1 MKALLQSKRFRSNLY
16 KWLFMYAGVMLLL
29 TTVITYSRYISGL
42 QEKDDARSAKF
53 NVFINENC
61 PIDEAGEKI
70 ACNKGSALV
79 VNELEYYFT
88 VDTRE
93 LEVKTKFIL
102 SILIDEN
109 FKINKLETVD
119 KYGMTL
125 STICDS
131 AVAGSVCTI
140 RSYAKKAHKNIYSL
154 PVTYIGAE
162 AGMGNVTDYKVTVQ
176 YNGEI
181 TEYKTLHQYQELLT
195 IGYSAEQITK

>member
-1 MKALLQSKRFRSNLY
+1 MKDLLQSKRFRSNLY
-16 KWLFMYAGVMLLL
+16 KWLFMYVGVMLLL

-53 NVFINENC
+53 NVFINKKC
-61 PIDEAGEKI
+61 PLNEVGEEI
-70 ACNKGSALV
+70 ACNTGSSLV
-79 VNELEYYFT
+79 VNELEYYFS

-109 FKINKLETVD
+109 FKINKLDTVD
-119 KYGMTL
+119 TYGKTL

-131 AVAGSVCTI
+131 AVAGNECTI
-140 RSYAKKAHKNIYSL
+140 SSYAKTAQKNIYSL

-162 AGMGNVTDYKVTVQ
+162 AGMGDVKDYKITIQ
-176 YNGEI
+176 YNGEFK
-181 TEYKTLHQYQELLT
+181 EYLTSQEYPEIIT

>member
-1 MKALLQSKRFRSNLY
+1 MRALLQSKRFRSNLC

-29 TTVITYSRYISGL
+29 TTVITYSKYISGL

-53 NVFINENC
+53 NVFISENC
-61 PIDEAGEKI
+61 PLDDAGEQI
-70 ACNKGSALV
+70 LCNTGSSLV

-119 KYGMTL
+119 KYGKTL
-125 STICDS
+125 NTICDS
-131 AVAGSVCTI
+131 KVVGSECTI
-140 RSYAKKAHKNIYSL
+140 SSYAKKAKKNIYSL
-154 PVTYIGAE
+154 PTTYIGAE
-162 AGMGNVTDYKVTVQ
+162 AGMGDVKDYKVTIQ
-176 YNGEI
+176 YNGDI
-181 TEYKTLHQYQELLT
+181 TEYKTLQQYQELIT